1 MIEFCVK
8 PVGNTLGRHLTQ
20 NVYEVIYNPIKI
32 IICFREQHLQK

>member
-20 NVYEVIYNPIKI
+20 NVYEVIYKNIWTK
-32 IICFREQHLQK
+32 KD

>member
-20 NVYEVIYNPIKI
+20 NVYEVIYNQIYGRK
-32 IICFREQHLQK
+32 RTNKSM